1 MEYWKDADFNSYA
14 EVIKCDTT
22 LLNPSNKKRKVY
34 QALFNSKTETLQ
46 CYSSNMYCLFAY
58 DTDNGLN
65 IASNPYKKSNLSDRI
80 L

>member
-14 EVIKCDTT
+14 EVTKCNTT
-22 LLNPSNKKRKVY
+22 LFIPSNEKIKVY
-34 QALFNSKTETLQ
+34 LAFLNSKTEPLQ
-46 CYSSNMYCLFAY
+46 RYSSNMYCLFAY

-65 IASNPYKKSNLSDRI
+65 IASNPCKKSNLSDRI